1 MKKIF
6 SLVAAFLL
14 STAWVVAQDAEQAGS
29 STTTQMASSASEM
42 TIEGCLAGSAGSFTL
57 TDTAGKSYQLQGDTS
72 KLTDLVG
79 KQVSMK
85 GTQVATASATTPSG
99 GTASANTDQSGSTAS
114 SSAANKPSDTAAG
127 SSASASA
134 AIQFNVTSVEKLSD
148 NCTAPAEKK

>member
-6 SLVAAFLL
+6 SLVAAILL
-14 STAWVVAQDAEQAGS
+14 SAAWVVAQDSAQAGS
-29 STTTQMASSASEM
+29 STSSQTASSASEM
-42 TIEGCLAGSAGSFTL
+42 TIQGCLSGSAGSFTL

-85 GTQVATASATTPSG
+85 GTQTATASAKTPSG

-114 SSAANKPSDTAAG
+114 SSAAKPSDNAAD

-134 AIQFNVTSVEKLSD
+134 SIQFNVTSVEKLSD
-148 NCTAPAEKK
+148 SCTTPSNK